1 MEHEG
6 SARKA
11 CRQGWAGR
19 ALLPENRNFWKRD
32 SPIKV
37 KTFAKIKLR
46 FPSPWYWD
54 HQYSGN
60 THLVPLCVP
69 QQGPET
75 KKPPEGGF
83 PFSC

>member
-1 MEHEG
+1 M
-6 SARKA
+6 
-11 CRQGWAGR
+11 
-19 ALLPENRNFWKRD
+19 
-32 SPIKV
+32 